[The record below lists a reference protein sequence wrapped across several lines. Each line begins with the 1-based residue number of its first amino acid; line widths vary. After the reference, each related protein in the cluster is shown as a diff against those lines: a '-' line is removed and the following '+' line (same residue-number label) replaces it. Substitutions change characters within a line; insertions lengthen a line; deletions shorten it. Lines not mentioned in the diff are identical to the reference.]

1 MAVAV
6 VGTGQPAV
14 EQPTHQPVPT
24 ARGFAEPKGSWF
36 RLQQLARV
44 GQSETLPGVGR
55 VDVELGGGGS
65 RVVGG
70 GGGGE
75 LA

>member
-6 VGTGQPAV
+6 VGSGQPAV
-14 EQPTHQPVPT
+14 EQPRLFQLPG
-24 ARGFAEPKGSWF
+24 GFSEPKGSWF
-36 RLQQLARV
+36 RLQHLARV

-70 GGGGE
+70 GGGE